1 MIIQVRSAYYQEGKG
16 QEAWEMAI
24 KLAAYVNEYYEETKV
39 QLMSNF
45 NGPLNQGRWVQSYE
59 SLAAME
65 EHAQKLAED
74 SKWQELNAEGEGLWP
89 ESGMVDTFFQTV
101 P

>member
-16 QEAWEMAI
+16 QEAWEWSI
-24 KLAAYVNEYYEETKV
+24 KLAAYVNENYEGTNV
-39 QLMSNF
+39 QLLSNF

-65 EHAQKLAED
+65 EFWQKQAKD
-74 SKWQELNAEGEGLWP
+74 TKWQELIAEGEGLWP

-101 P
+101 S